1 MTELQKAS
9 LSKRLAAGML
19 DAMLLCVVAA
29 GVASLLM
36 WMFGFDAQTKQLAE
50 SYTRYETQY
59 EVDLSWDYSSLEGK
73 DKENYEKAYAAFY
86 ADDEVM
92 RQLSLVIN
100 QTVLITTFSILLA
113 VLVTEFVV
121 PLLLKNGQ
129 TLGKKAF
136 GLSVMR
142 VDGVQIT
149 PVQLFV
155 RSVLGKF
162 AIEIM
167 VSVYIVILIFFQAI
181 GKPVRAMLASLVR
194 DVVCFTP
201 LALILPALLEQRQ
214 PGSGILGVLYAA
226 PIADVVALVVILYS
240 PLSSITTPSAST
252 SVVPAAK

>member
-136 GLSVMR
+136 SLSVMR

-181 GKPVRAMLASLVR
+181 G
-194 DVVCFTP
+194 
-201 LALILPALLEQRQ
+201 
-214 PGSGILGVLYAA
+214 
-226 PIADVVALVVILYS
+226 IAGPVVILGILLLQAVCMIVTRTNS
-240 PLSSITTPSAST
+240 MIHDLMAATVVVDHASQRIFRTPEELMEYQKEI
-252 SVVPAAK
+252 AAEQAARQNY